1 MTDFNANVVEE
12 FRANRGVVG
21 GPFAG
26 RTMLL
31 LHTTGA
37 RSGEPR
43 LSPLVYVTVDGRMLI
58 IASYA
63 GAPSDPAWAHN
74 LRAHPQARIEAA
86 TPDGIVEREVLA
98 RELPRDE
105 RDAVYPGVIAQAPNF
120 ADYQSKTSR
129 VIPIFELG

>member
-1 MTDFNANVVEE
+1 VTDFNANVVEE

-74 LRAHPQARIEAA
+74 LRAQPRARIEAA

-98 RELPRDE
+98 RELPPDE
-105 RDAVYPGVIAQAPNF
+105 RDTVYPAVIAQAPNF

>member
-26 RTMLL
+26 RTML

-74 LRAHPQARIEAA
+74 LRAQPRARIEAA

-98 RELPRDE
+98 RELPPDE
-105 RDAVYPGVIAQAPNF
+105 RDTVYPAVIAQAPNF

>member
-74 LRAHPQARIEAA
+74 LRAQPRARIEAA

-98 RELPRDE
+98 RELPPDE
-105 RDAVYPGVIAQAPNF
+105 RDTVYPAVIAQAPNF

>member
-26 RTMLL
+26 RSMLL

-74 LRAHPQARIEAA
+74 LRARPTARCP
-86 TPDGIVEREVLA
+86 TGC
-98 RELPRDE
+98 
-105 RDAVYPGVIAQAPNF
+105 
-120 ADYQSKTSR
+120 
-129 VIPIFELG
+129 